1 MYEENQDFDVYPR
14 LFVVDF
20 AAIQETSCDST
31 GMIVDC
37 WFYVQKKTSFNKWKV
52 YLCTILLV
60 VWLCLYDL

>member
-37 WFYVQKKTSFNKWKV
+37 WFYVQKKTSFNK
-52 YLCTILLV
+52 
-60 VWLCLYDL
+60 